1 MELGS
6 EKIPTKRY
14 MMLGEYVFIPGCR
27 LLSQTEREV
36 VDGHWQPPLD
46 QALGWPFPFLS
57 HAVFHPLSKGEAA
70 ILIFSI
76 KNLRLS
82 ELKGLVVAHTAVK

>member
-1 MELGS
+1 M
-6 EKIPTKRY
+6 T
-14 MMLGEYVFIPGCR
+14 LGEYVFIPGCR

-36 VDGHWQPPLD
+36 IDGHRQPPLD

-70 ILIFSI
+70 ILISSI
-76 KNLRLS
+76 KKLRLS
-82 ELKGLVVAHTAVK
+82 ELKGLVAVHTAVKCEPEIRSQTY

>member
-46 QALGWPFPFLS
+46 QALGWPFPFYLMQS
-57 HAVFHPLSKGEAA
+57 FTHSLRVRLLYS
-70 ILIFSI
+70 FS
-76 KNLRLS
+76 R
-82 ELKGLVVAHTAVK
+82 